1 MGNEFTWKKLSEG
14 EKEKIALQAKEIMN
28 SFSKK
33 LERVGVLDSKFFFEG
48 KNSFREEGS
57 CEVSNLDKEIFL
69 ENSPKKERDFL
80 VAEKGEWVK
89 K

>member
-1 MGNEFTWKKLSEG
+1 MGNEFTWKKLSEK
-14 EKEKIALQAKEIMN
+14 EKEKIALQAKDIMD

-33 LERVGVLDSKFFFEG
+33 LERVGVLDSKSFFEG
-48 KNSFREEGS
+48 KNSFRKEGS

-69 ENSPKKERDFL
+69 GNAPKREGDFI